1 MHVCTSARVRECM
14 CADLRDYMYVPKSSP
29 FCSVL
34 VTPSPLLPRR
44 VTKAMETGL
53 LMKWKKRWWPRH
65 SFCARGTVTIGK
77 AVKLDDVQ
85 GAYYALSILC
95 IVSCLALLA
104 EFARGRPAV

>member
-1 MHVCTSARVRECM
+1 
-14 CADLRDYMYVPKSSP
+14 
-29 FCSVL
+29 
-34 VTPSPLLPRR
+34 
-44 VTKAMETGL
+44 METGL

-95 IVSCLALLA
+95 IVSSLALLA